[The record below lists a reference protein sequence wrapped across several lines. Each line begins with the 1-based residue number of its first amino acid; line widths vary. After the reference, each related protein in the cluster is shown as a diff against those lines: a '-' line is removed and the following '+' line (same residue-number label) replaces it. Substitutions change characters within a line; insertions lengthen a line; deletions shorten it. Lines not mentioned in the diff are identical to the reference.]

1 MKLVE
6 IICSNCGATAPV
18 PADGSMVKCMFC
30 GTSIQFIKPKSDKGD
45 ANPQVESLLTL
56 AESANEAENYEE
68 AYSYFNRVLEIDAT
82 HAKAWLGKGLAAVW
96 QSTLAKSRTSE
107 MLPAF
112 KNALKNSS
120 GPEESVKLLTKIAEE
135 SGFAYTAL
143 CNLAANHVKEYGTD
157 YALETIIPS
166 QSHLAEGRKNITQF
180 INEYVGMFDW
190 IGDEIAKVEEQTEIE
205 QDLYLPMDYW
215 LTTMLTYVYGKI
227 EINGISYPVALWDQT
242 MAEIYKDLEMADP
255 NSEEL
260 GEMAAP
266 YSKVIHPADWD
277 IFGIYAFAAINRHNQ
292 RDYSKVS
299 EDYKERF
306 EITDPRDLAEIQTPG
321 GGCFVATA
329 IYGTSIHPDLDTL
342 RYFRDTKLRA
352 NVLGQ
357 KFIEVYYKHGPKL
370 AEIVLK
376 SSTVKFFIKP
386 LVSLAVIIAK
396 ITK

>member
-68 AYSYFNRVLEIDAT
+68 AYSYYNRVLEIDAT
-82 HAKAWLGKGLAAVW
+82 HPKAWLGKGLSAVW

-112 KNALKNSS
+112 KNAMKNSS
-120 GPEESVKLLTKIAEE
+120 SNEQSVEILTEIAEGA
-135 SGFAYTAL
+135 GFAYTAL

-157 YALETIIPS
+157 YAIETVIPS
-166 QSHLAEGRKNITQF
+166 RSHLAEGRQYITKF
-180 INEYVGMFDW
+180 IEEYVAMFDW
-190 IGDEIAKVEEQTEIE
+190 IGDEIQKVEEQTEIE

-215 LTTMLTYVYGKI
+215 LTSMLIYVYGKI
-227 EINGISYPVALWDQT
+227 EINGVGFPVSLWDQT
-242 MAEIYKDLEMADP
+242 FYKDDLAMADP
-255 NSEEL
+255 NSAEL

-277 IFGIYAFAAINRHNQ
+277 LFGLYAFAAINRHKQ

-306 EITDPRDLAEIQTPG
+306 EITDPRDLAEVATPG
-321 GGCFVATA
+321 SCFVATA
-329 IYGTSIHPDLDTL
+329 IYGTSIHSDLDTL
-342 RYFRDTKLRA
+342 RYFRDRKLRA
-352 NVLGQ
+352 NKFGQ

-376 SSTVKFFIKP
+376 SSLVKFFIKP